1 MVLDLPSDPKG
12 ASGGSGAKAFAD
24 AILATAGL
32 DFAATA
38 LRLLELKACCRCCL
52 RFAGCQAPLL
62 YCQPAPAPAEL
73 HHELKAAQGNSPES
87 PTLPA
92 VDHQPWVCC
101 VCLGALQQGEEWR
114 SNCTHEAPL
123 ASRAD
128 PASPAWAEAPHPEGG
143 VWHELGHGLERHTPL
158 AERLTHSI
166 QAEAHQFSEFD
177 LEILVPSA
185 SELRTKAMKAAL
197 KRDGLLLS
205 EELSLNIALRNH
217 LLPTIEKATGASYVR
232 GAGMQITLALH
243 HASIAEE
250 ARGLLSEAGPSAK
263 TGRKR
268 KHGWHGRGGA
278 ATAGVA
284 PGHELLVKQC
294 SRRALQEAA
303 EALSDGQLEER
314 CGMPPRPNLSEPAA
328 AAVRCMRR
336 ADGGASGGAYLLA
349 GRYRKLRRGLSQ
361 SPWIIDGAQKGSG
374 SVQELIESWAMPHLK
389 ADSCK
394 FVTAGRED
402 IDVRMLGNGRP
413 FILEIFNPRS
423 LMPPPEVWE
432 TLAKDLKQADLG
444 VEVVAPQG
452 VSRDLYSRMKEGESE
467 KEKTYAA
474 VVWLSR
480 AITPDD
486 IAAIGAYQSLAI
498 QQATPVR
505 VLHRRAALT
514 RERLILHMSMERVPG
529 CPQYGVLT
537 LKTSAGTYI
546 KEFVHGDFGRTQ
558 PNLGSL
564 LGCKAQILQL
574 DVLDVHLDFLS

>member
-1 MVLDLPSDPKG
+1 VLTSSPPSC
-12 ASGGSGAKAFAD
+12 FA
-24 AILATAGL
+24 
-32 DFAATA
+32 
-38 LRLLELKACCRCCL
+38 
-52 RFAGCQAPLL
+52 P
-62 YCQPAPAPAEL
+62 
-73 HHELKAAQGNSPES
+73 
-87 PTLPA
+87 
-92 VDHQPWVCC
+92 V
-101 VCLGALQQGEEWR
+101 LQ
-114 SNCTHEAPL
+114 
-123 ASRAD
+123 
-128 PASPAWAEAPHPEGG
+128 
-143 VWHELGHGLERHTPL
+143 
-158 AERLTHSI
+158 
-166 QAEAHQFSEFD
+166 
-177 LEILVPSA
+177 
-185 SELRTKAMKAAL
+185 
-197 KRDGLLLS
+197 RDGLLLS

-486 IAAIGAYQSLAI
+486 IAAIGAYQVCTPTHIPATGPSAS
-498 QQATPVR
+498 ACVPSKGGHPGTPVCSYSTPVCFR
-505 VLHRRAALT
+505 VLCAPWSPPLLSQILAGAVL
-514 RERLILHMSMERVPG
+514 RLYRDVLAEPG
-529 CPQYGVLT
+529 HTAGDP
-537 LKTSAGTYI
+537 SAG
-546 KEFVHGDFGRTQ
+546 
-558 PNLGSL
+558 PAPPGSL
-564 LGCKAQILQL
+564 DAREVDPSHEHGACARLPAVRGAHPQDLCRDLHQRVCARGLWPHSAQPGVAPRLQGSDSAVGRVGRALGLP
-574 DVLDVHLDFLS
+574 VLSERANGAGELKDPGSGPYGRRKHFAARKYICLAS